1 MLPGAGQADP
11 RGVPGLDEL
20 DVLFLSESEV
30 TDPVEAEIAMG
41 LVFGLGG
48 PQGIGLG
55 QEEWQ
60 EWMQRRLR
68 AMGTSQAIGLMRAV
82 AELSEGPAR
91 EAALAAFEAA
101 AATTAPPAW
110 AACLAQP
117 LTPVR
122 CVSLDDQDGDSWAL
136 GCEFE
141 RARDRHSFALAIEP
155 SGCREAADLAIG
167 GAEEIAHKIGIVR
180 QNAAKQGCLLTE
192 TELDPA
198 EFRWRAEAAMDARD
212 VHDASSR
219 AIFGADGRRTDQV
232 GQGDEPREKDL
243 SMLPGAEDWGKDA
256 DSGPGGWPG
265 ELLDEDGP
273 GYYALVPVFRA
284 RLRALPEPGKPQ
296 PRHGSGV
303 PSLRDLLNLNPS
315 LRALAA
321 AFPAEHGRRPELPLP
336 PKPRRQRGTAPILRL
351 RVDLRGAKPPIWRRL
366 EVPADITLARLHDV
380 LLAAFGWN
388 GGHLHVFETDHG
400 EFGST
405 DSDLAYRSDRRVT
418 LEQVTSAGRK
428 ITYTYDFGDDW
439 RHVIVVERELPREAE
454 VRYPRCT
461 GGRRAGPPDDCGGIW
476 GYVDLLEILADP
488 SHEEHQ
494 EWLGWLGISD
504 ASQFDPAEFDLDL
517 VNKMLAMKR

>member
-1 MLPGAGQADP
+1 M
-11 RGVPGLDEL
+11 
-20 DVLFLSESEV
+20 LFLSDFEV

-48 PQGIGLG
+48 NQGIGVG
-55 QEEWQ
+55 QEDWQ
-60 EWMQRRLR
+60 EWMQSRL
-68 AMGTSQAIGLMRAV
+68 QAIGTQQAVGLMRAV
-82 AELSEGPAR
+82 AELSAGRAR
-91 EAALAAFEAA
+91 DGALAAFEAA
-101 AATTAPPAW
+101 AATIAPPAW
-110 AACLAQP
+110 AACLAEP

-122 CVSLDDQDGDSWAL
+122 CVSLDDQDGDTWAL
-136 GCEFE
+136 ACEFE
-141 RARDRHSFALAIEP
+141 RAGDRHSFALAVEP

-167 GAEEIAHKIGIVR
+167 GAEEIADMVGIVR
-180 QNAAKQGCLLTE
+180 QNAAEQGWVLTE

-198 EFRWRAEAAMDARD
+198 EFRWRAEAAIAARD
-212 VHDASSR
+212 VHDASPR
-219 AIFGADGRRTDQV
+219 APFGRGGTRTGHV
-232 GQGDEPREKDL
+232 GQDDEPREEHL
-243 SMLPGAEDWGKDA
+243 SVLPGSEDWGKDG

-265 ELLDEDGP
+265 DLLDEDGP

-284 RLRALPEPGKPQ
+284 RLRALPEPGKPA
-296 PRHGSGV
+296 PPHGSGV
-303 PSLRDLLNLNPS
+303 PSVRNLLDLYPS
-315 LRALAA
+315 HRALTAGW
-321 AFPAEHGRRPELPLP
+321 PADYGRRPELPLP

-366 EVPADITLARLHDV
+366 EVPADITLARLHEV

-388 GGHLHVFETDHG
+388 GGHLHVFETDYG

-405 DSDLAYRSDRRVT
+405 DPDLGHRSDQRVT
-418 LEQVTSAGRK
+418 LEQVASAGRK

-439 RHVIVVERELPREAE
+439 RHVIAVEREVLRAAG

-488 SHEEHQ
+488 SHEEHKDRL
-494 EWLGWLGISD
+494 EWLGISD
-504 ASQFDPAEFDLDL
+504 ASRFDPAEFDLDL